1 MPVSNTQRGQAD
13 GAIRSIHAGV
23 GSERVYRQVMAVRPK
38 GFRASILK
46 LIDWPTSWGVLY
58 DLSPA
63 QISQNREAEA
73 ARETWEATGTSYA
86 GGANKARMWMTLLG
100 AYFLGQ
106 PDPMSES
113 NFPSWRKPSW
123 MTDEEQRRIKEFIR
137 ASYEADA
144 PLAQTMPVEDVP
156 REQRMADLAE
166 REEAQAVTVPQSP
179 PDDGEGSEPFENE
192 GAQESSQA
200 QENPFESLYALYQAY
215 WRRVFLIRDAEDL
228 RDKINPVSLNHS
240 PTIKNAAVTIYA
252 LEKLG
257 YEYTGIKNLLQAMAN
272 RGLGVVGIRPGN
284 RNGFNA
290 YLLLD
295 LKAERIS
302 ATKYRS
308 GVAYNIM
315 SETCR
320 TSVSTLKGQF
330 ERSDRRNLQ
339 VFKFSGSGAR
349 LVGVQVV
356 SLNYINGGSN
366 ADTFQEGN
374 RKVRIARD
382 EARAQVAEFAGAV
395 RPESTSAPS
404 TPSGTDQYSFMAFQT
419 FRERQTFMEEGQL
432 FRKGNLNGQRQSTI
446 FYFAKRNPSGTYT
459 LYRSVFGVAELN
471 VLRFDNTTMGIEGLK
486 RAWNESGKLN
496 ERDKISVQRVPVLDL
511 PKLKRAYR
519 AMLQNEIASR
529 AFKPVRSQ
537 EAPISIPFN
546 SIVRMTLEVNDALLE
561 SFPAQEENDELAG
574 GSSVE
579 NTQDNA
585 RIAESV
591 KAIKTQKID
600 RTFAYEIEAGMFDD
614 EGQPVRDRTTR
625 LRQAISEVLQE
636 RGLSRDPDGVSRWL
650 VNDGIRSQQ
659 ITMAG
664 DGSVDSPGGFEID
677 TPVFVPPNVDTA
689 KTNYDEAV
697 SMRRFNE
704 YKWQSYPKMWEWVAV
719 LSEALLRAGVR
730 IHKSSGLHIH
740 VSNSDYT
747 LEDKGRYLRNY
758 AGFEPLLD
766 LMMPI
771 NSRRG
776 GRSYNA
782 SLIQKGIITTGYS
795 RYNRYNRPKTHKK
808 TPYGSLERAVREGST
823 NALGDVGGRAKVRFP
838 TGIDTI
844 EFRHP
849 MTNIEGDLIKHFII
863 LAYGLVE
870 VSKIKQF
877 TSFKFDD
884 LASFLPPATATFLY
898 NRIEDLDQPSV
909 KDLIEMNITFNEVVE
924 ERNSDGDI
932 TGYKLKRRKEEDV
945 LKEFN
950 DKFYVNDNRERGS
963 NDRGTGSALKRK
975 KLGE

>member
-192 GAQESSQA
+192 GVQESGQA

-228 RDKINPVSLNHS
+228 RDRINPASVNYRV
-240 PTIKNAAVTIYA
+240 TVKNSAVAIYA

-272 RGLGVVGIRPGN
+272 RGLGITGIRPGN

-295 LKAERIS
+295 LKAERGS
-302 ATKYRS
+302 ATKYRG

-339 VFKFSGSGAR
+339 VFKFSGSGAHIY
-349 LVGVQVV
+349 GVQVI
-356 SLNYINGGSN
+356 SLNYLNGGSN

-374 RKVRIARD
+374 RKVRVARD

-404 TPSGTDQYSFMAFQT
+404 TPSGTDQYTFMAFQT

-446 FYFAKRNPSGTYT
+446 FYFAKRNADGTYT

-471 VLRFDNTTMGIEGLK
+471 VLRFDGATTMGIEGLK

-496 ERDKISVQRVPVLDL
+496 ETDKIAVQRVPVLDL

-537 EAPISIPFN
+537 ESPITIPFN

-561 SFPAQEENDELAG
+561 SFPAEDVNDVSTSTQINLLNKNQCRILSKSPYSFGFGIEFEGFVRDGTRKELSENLRAEGVKVYSTIGYQQTTPVRGEEPYVEGARWKQEAD
-574 GSSVE
+574 SSVRGFQA
-579 NTQDNA
+579 NTSGGYDPQGQGQTFEMVSVVLN
-585 RIAESV
+585 ESV
-591 KAIKTQKID
+591 DNKSGNNDWIP
-600 RTFAYEIEAGMFDD
+600 EIE
-614 EGQPVRDRTTR
+614 QYC
-625 LRQAISEVLQE
+625 QALANNGVLI
-636 RGLSRDPDGVSRWL
+636 DP
-650 VNDGIRSQQ
+650 
-659 ITMAG
+659 
-664 DGSVDSPGGFEID
+664 
-677 TPVFVPPNVDTA
+677 
-689 KTNYDEAV
+689 
-697 SMRRFNE
+697 
-704 YKWQSYPKMWEWVAV
+704 
-719 LSEALLRAGVR
+719 
-730 IHKSSGLHIH
+730 SSGIHIH
-740 VSNSDYT
+740 VGYKNFDAEQTKNFFINSVLMLPVLKGLVSEAWKGRGYAKFPSNSNLASKLSNIANAGNTQNSVVNAYRDGFG
-747 LEDKGRYLRNY
+747 EGRYMWLNTTNY
-758 AGFEPLLD
+758 
-766 LMMPI
+766 
-771 NSRRG
+771 
-776 GRSYNA
+776 GRSRKPTFEFRFQGSSIEKDTMVNTIKILQQIWKA
-782 SLIQKGIITTGYS
+782 SLEGVIPIERGAGKAQDQVLIDLLGTPLYAFA
-795 RYNRYNRPKTHKK
+795 RNRYAETE
-808 TPYGSLERAVREGST
+808 L
-823 NALGDVGGRAKVRFP
+823 
-838 TGIDTI
+838 
-844 EFRHP
+844 
-849 MTNIEGDLIKHFII
+849 
-863 LAYGLVE
+863 
-870 VSKIKQF
+870 
-877 TSFKFDD
+877 
-884 LASFLPPATATFLY
+884 
-898 NRIEDLDQPSV
+898 PSV
-909 KDLIEMNITFNEVVE
+909 T
-924 ERNSDGDI
+924 SA
-932 TGYKLKRRKEEDV
+932 T
-945 LKEFN
+945 
-950 DKFYVNDNRERGS
+950 S
-963 NDRGTGSALKRK
+963 NAFQGFDFPISASQIQ
-975 KLGE
+975 